1 MQLLYSLVV
10 WYIQGLLAILPL
22 SGKIKQFVSG
32 RKHIWHDIKK
42 IPEKRSVVW
51 MHCASF
57 GEYEQG
63 LPILKS
69 LREKEPD
76 CFYLLTFFSPSGF
89 EVKQTHQVADL
100 TTYLPWDS
108 QTDVRRFIKKV
119 QPTMVLFIKSE
130 FWPNLLIELQRQ
142 SIPTYLIAGLF
153 QSHQV
158 FFKPWGRWFRKLL
171 IGFTH
176 VFAHNDDSQDLL
188 HKIGISQTSVS
199 GDPRFDRV
207 QHQKNDLPFVK
218 TFIGERKCIVAGSTW
233 PQDIAVLKGVIQQT
247 PKDWC
252 WLIAPHEIDTNKL
265 SALMKQL
272 PPSTQLY
279 TTYHEHKPAQAP
291 VLVLDTIGLLSS
303 CYQYGQ
309 IAYVG
314 GAMGGTGLHNI
325 LEPAAAGIPIVI
337 GRNYRSFP
345 EAVELV
351 NKGGVISIG
360 SKKEARKHL
369 KDLMQDQAQRDTK
382 GSVNL
387 SYISSKTGA
396 TKRIVRQLL
405 SDFKYL
411 K

>member
-1 MQLLYSLVV
+1 MQLLYSIVV
-10 WYIQGLLAILPL
+10 WYIRGLLAILPL
-22 SGKIKQFVSG
+22 SGKIKQFVNG
-32 RKHIWHDIKK
+32 REHIWNDIKK
-42 IPEKRSVVW
+42 IPQMRSVVW
-51 MHCASF
+51 MHCASL

-63 LPILKS
+63 LPLLKS
-69 LREKEPD
+69 LREKDPD

-89 EVKQTHQVADL
+89 KVNQTHQVADL

-108 QTDVRRFIKKV
+108 QTDVRRFIKIV
-119 QPTMVLFIKSE
+119 QPTKVLFIKSE
-130 FWPNLLIELQRQ
+130 FWPNMLVELQRQ

-171 IGFTH
+171 RGYTH
-176 VFAHNDDSQDLL
+176 IFVQNNDSQERL

-207 QHQKNDLPFVK
+207 QHQKHDLSFLK

-252 WLIAPHEIDTNKL
+252 WLIAPHEIDTSKL

-272 PPSTQLY
+272 PPSTQQY
-279 TTYHEHKPAQAP
+279 TSYKAHKPTQAA

-314 GAMGGTGLHNI
+314 GAVGRTGLHNI

-351 NKGGVISIG
+351 KKGGVISIG
-360 SKKEARKHL
+360 STTEAREHL
-369 KDLMQDQAQRDTK
+369 KDLIQDKAKRDKK
-382 GSVNL
+382 GSINL
-387 SYISSKTGA
+387 GYISSKTGA
-396 TKRIVRQLL
+396 TKRIIRQLL
-405 SDFKYL
+405 SDSTHL
-411 K
+411 V